1 MADDLP
7 AGFKLDDL
15 PAGFKLDDVPAGFK
29 LDEPKS
35 IGRAAQ
41 DLPSDMQM
49 RADYLKKLVEA
60 KGEPGYGT
68 RLADN
73 FTFGLGRP
81 ISGATAAI
89 GGEGTAGERYR
100 AAVGAEEDYVKR
112 AERNTNPYLGAAT
125 DVVGGLAAGGPASSL
140 VKGAGKVAVEAPS
153 TLAKIGR
160 FMMGATGTGAIEG
173 AARNAES
180 LPNAAVG
187 AGVGGAV
194 GGTVGKV
201 AGAVT
206 SRLPGV
212 RAAEKEV
219 AGAVREGGSEAL
231 KTEGGTLYK
240 ALDQA
245 GIKFSDKETPKLL
258 TDTVQTMAN
267 KGFNKEIHSELVPV
281 LEQIGALKGKPAT
294 WTELQNIRTQISDAK
309 ASDDKRVR
317 KMAGYLGDTLDN
329 FVETARPTLPSR
341 SVGQVNVA
349 EDSKAARDLW
359 RRGSQAENVEYLA
372 DKGMLT
378 TRDANRKLQTNFG
391 SEIDKVTKPG
401 RFNPYGPKGS
411 DNMNLMTE
419 IAKGDPKLSATQALL
434 QRHGTNLLSFGT
446 LGLVGGGGAHYFG
459 DQTGAGNLVGA
470 GGATSVGLGLL
481 GKGGAHG
488 VSKMIANRGTERV
501 NDLVR
506 NIVTGSTDRSVINTP
521 RDALAKVLAAEQLK
535 RGASRYTSSIYNKE

>member
-1 MADDLP
+1 MGAFDHIPDAAP
-7 AGFKLDDL
+7 AAS
-15 PAGFKLDDVPAGFK
+15 AGGSFDHIP
-29 LDEPKS
+29 DEPKS

-49 RADYLKKLVEA
+49 RADYLKKLIET

-89 GGEGTAGERYR
+89 SGEGTAGERYR
-100 AAVGAEEDYVKR
+100 AGVGAEEDYVKR

-153 TLAKIGR
+153 TLSKIGR
-160 FMMGATGTGAIEG
+160 WMMGATGTGAIEG

-231 KTEGGTLYK
+231 KKEGSALYTK
-240 ALDQA
+240 LDQA
-245 GIKFSDKETPKLL
+245 GIKFADTETPKLL
-258 TDTVQTMAN
+258 QGTVQTMAD
-267 KGFNKEIHSELVPV
+267 KGFNKEVHKELVPA
-281 LEQIGALKGKPAT
+281 LEQIGNLKGKPAT

-317 KMAGYLGDTLDN
+317 KMAGYLGNVLDN
-329 FVETARPTLPSR
+329 FVETARPTLPAR
-341 SVGQVNVA
+341 SVGINVGA
-349 EDSKAARDLW
+349 DSKAAKDLW
-359 RRGSQAENVEYLA
+359 RRGSQAETAEFLSG
-372 DKGMLT
+372 KGMAAAK
-378 TRDANRKLQTNFG
+378 DEARKLQTNFQTELDRINNPKKFSSFQNDPG
-391 SEIDKVTKPG
+391 QKEIIKD
-401 RFNPYGPKGS
+401 
-411 DNMNLMTE
+411 
-419 IAKGDPKLSATQALL
+419 IATGDPKRTALADYLSKQS
-434 QRHGTNLLSFGT
+434 GNLLSFGT
-446 LGLVGGGGAHYFG
+446 LGLAGGGGAHYFG
-459 DQTGAGNLVGA
+459 SDYGGPIGI
-470 GGATSVGLGLL
+470 GGATSLGLGLL
-481 GKGGAHG
+481 GKGGTHMLNR
-488 VSKMIANRGTERV
+488 SIANRGAERV

-535 RGASRYTSSIYNKE
+535 RGASRYSSSFFNKE